1 MAKKKITPDDSKKD
15 DNVSDPKYTVVF
27 PTKLPPQYAAPQSA
41 QESVDNFTNQIN
53 STGTVLGGSIEA
65 LSQRIDS
72 FEHFLV
78 QPDLENQINER
89 ISPVKKELE
98 LIKNEILPQL
108 QQSQQALISLEE
120 FMRNNVTFLKDL
132 TIAEGK
138 LDSFKDEISSLSR
151 RLEKV
156 ESDKAIS
163 WNKAATIISV
173 VVAILSMSI
182 AAYVAFIKQES

>member
-1 MAKKKITPDDSKKD
+1 M
-15 DNVSDPKYTVVF
+15 
-27 PTKLPPQYAAPQSA
+27 
-41 QESVDNFTNQIN
+41 
-53 STGTVLGGSIEA
+53 
-65 LSQRIDS
+65 
-72 FEHFLV
+72 
-78 QPDLENQINER
+78 ENQINER

-132 TIAEGK
+132 TSAEGK